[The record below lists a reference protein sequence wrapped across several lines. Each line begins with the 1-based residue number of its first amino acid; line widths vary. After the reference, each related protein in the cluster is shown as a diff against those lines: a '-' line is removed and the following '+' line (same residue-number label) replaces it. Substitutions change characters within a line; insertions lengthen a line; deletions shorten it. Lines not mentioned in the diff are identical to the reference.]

1 MLPER
6 LEPALHKQLR
16 HVRELHESDLAMGA
30 RLDEEWKKH
39 RKRHKLDACGG
50 VPTPKANAT
59 HSCQPAPI
67 KAPTR
72 AVSPPRSFRRTLC
85 PHADTLGCPG
95 WLKVIVSDL
104 AHRPR
109 RVQCTACHYCFEAR
123 ELRIH
128 GIDIEQVG

>member
-1 MLPER
+1 MELAPITIRSLLFALRKCER
-6 LEPALHKQLR
+6 INEE
-16 HVRELHESDLAMGA
+16 ELA
-30 RLDEEWKKH
+30 RLDEEWKKQ

-50 VPTPKANAT
+50 IPMPKANAM
-59 HSCQPAPI
+59 HRCQPAPI

-104 AHRPR
+104 AQQPR
-109 RVQCTACHYCFEAR
+109 RVQCTACHNRFEGR
-123 ELRIH
+123 ELRIY